1 MGELA
6 VQLRRDVKPRLD
18 EAGIKL
24 LMVSIGTA
32 SSGKEFAKGT
42 EFPAE
47 SLFSDTTNNCYDAL
61 NFYSGLMR
69 TFFDKSTAFS
79 MQKRFSADG
88 AQDLKDVMKNYKPL
102 MNLKDNKQSLIQGGV
117 VCFDGTKDVF
127 FHKDEG
133 TGAHADFEKAI
144 KSFKVSTNA

>member
-1 MGELA
+1 ME
-6 VQLRRDVKPRLD
+6 LRRDVKPQLD
-18 EAGIKL
+18 ANDIKL
-24 LMVSIGTA
+24 LMVGIGNPKT
-32 SSGKEFAKGT
+32 GEEFAKGT
-42 EFPAE
+42 DFPVE
-47 SLFSDTTNNCYDAL
+47 NLYTDDDNGCYDAL

-79 MQKRFSADG
+79 MQKRFSKDG
-88 AQDLKDVMKNYKPL
+88 ADDLKNVMKSYKPL

>member
-1 MGELA
+1 
-6 VQLRRDVKPRLD
+6 
-18 EAGIKL
+18 
-24 LMVSIGTA
+24 MVSIGTA

-88 AQDLKDVMKNYKPL
+88 AQDLKDVMKNYKMLPPKVHTPTL
-102 MNLKDNKQSLIQGGV
+102 TPQSARWEPEYGEQGVELKTRLPHD
-117 VCFDGTKDVF
+117 
-127 FHKDEG
+127 
-133 TGAHADFEKAI
+133 A
-144 KSFKVSTNA
+144 

>member
-1 MGELA
+1 M
-6 VQLRRDVKPRLD
+6 KPRLD

-88 AQDLKDVMKNYKPL
+88 AQDLKDVMKNYKMLPPKE
-102 MNLKDNKQSLIQGGV
+102 NTQTLIQGGL
-117 VCFDGTKDVF
+117 VCFDGWNDVF

-133 TGAHADFEKAI
+133 TGAHADFDAAI
-144 KSFKVSTNA
+144 RALGA